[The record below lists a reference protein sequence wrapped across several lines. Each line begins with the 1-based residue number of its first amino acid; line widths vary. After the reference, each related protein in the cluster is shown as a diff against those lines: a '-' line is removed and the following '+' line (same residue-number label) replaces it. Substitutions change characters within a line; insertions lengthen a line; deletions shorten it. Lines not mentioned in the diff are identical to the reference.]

1 MLRQFLRNRR
11 MAKRIRKDEARD
23 ALLKDEAGR
32 AEYWSDLGAEC
43 AESSLIAVLE
53 EALTQPGD
61 IIECG
66 VYRGGTLRQIAK
78 TAKDNSPEKT
88 IFGLDSFEGFPEDGI
103 TDADTQFMRGKSRLA
118 GKFKDAFDVP
128 TRLEQFAQAYDIR
141 LELRKGYF
149 EHTLPGVVDRTYCF
163 LHIDCDTY
171 AGHKEVLEALYDRV
185 VPGGIVAF
193 DDYQDPSW
201 PGATKAVDEFFADK
215 EAAVELASVRP
226 NSAWFLRKPR

>member
-1 MLRQFLRNRR
+1 M
-11 MAKRIRKDEARD
+11 
-23 ALLKDEAGR
+23 
-32 AEYWSDLGAEC
+32 
-43 AESSLIAVLE
+43 
-53 EALTQPGD
+53 
-61 IIECG
+61 
-66 VYRGGTLRQIAK
+66 
-78 TAKDNSPEKT
+78 
-88 IFGLDSFEGFPEDGI
+88 
-103 TDADTQFMRGKSRLA
+103 
-118 GKFKDAFDVP
+118 P